1 MKLTELYMVGFAQ
14 KEIKNRGP
22 MKKYTLIYW
31 KDGRWFVGR
40 LRERSDVFSQGETLR
55 ELEGNIKDALKMMES
70 TDFENLPPGYKVK
83 DMTIEA

>member
-1 MKLTELYMVGFAQ
+1 
-14 KEIKNRGP
+14 

>member
-1 MKLTELYMVGFAQ
+1 
-14 KEIKNRGP
+14 
-22 MKKYTLIYW
+22 MKKYTLIY
-31 KDGRWFVGR
+31 WFVGR

-70 TDFENLPPGYKVK
+70 TDFENLSPGYKVK

>member
-1 MKLTELYMVGFAQ
+1 
-14 KEIKNRGP
+14 

-31 KDGRWFVGR
+31 KDGKWFVGR
-40 LRERSDVFSQGETLR
+40 LRERSDVFSQGETLH
-55 ELEGNIKDALKMMES
+55 ELENNIKDALKMMEG

>member
-1 MKLTELYMVGFAQ
+1 
-14 KEIKNRGP
+14 

-31 KDGRWFVGR
+31 KDRKWFVGR
-40 LRERSDVFSQGETLR
+40 LRERPDVFSQGETLH
-55 ELEGNIKDALKMMES
+55 ELERNVQDALKMMEN